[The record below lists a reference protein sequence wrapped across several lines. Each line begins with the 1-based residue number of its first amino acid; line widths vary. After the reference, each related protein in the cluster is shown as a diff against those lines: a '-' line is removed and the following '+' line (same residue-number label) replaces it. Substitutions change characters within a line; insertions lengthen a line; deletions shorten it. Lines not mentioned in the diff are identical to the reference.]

1 VASIW
6 HIGLAVPGLEGKKE
20 LSDVFGLSWRP
31 TRVRTLTLVDAYG
44 RPYDVECHVAFSIAH
59 LHRRPKKEHG
69 HARDQAYRRPLR
81 PHQPF

>member
-1 VASIW
+1 MASIW

-44 RPYDVECHVAFSIAH
+44 RPYDWNAMSPSPSNAFARSMIRVLSESA
-59 LHRRPKKEHG
+59 LSRRE
-69 HARDQAYRRPLR
+69 LSVL
-81 PHQPF
+81 